1 VGKKFEKYK
10 NAREWG
16 SGCGP
21 TLDVDGML
29 PLVRYNE
36 VKKPTGKKPLVG
48 AEEEMG
54 ERSRKSI

>member
-1 VGKKFEKYK
+1 
-10 NAREWG
+10 
-16 SGCGP
+16 
-21 TLDVDGML
+21 ML

-36 VKKPTGKKPLVG
+36 VKKPQEKPLVG